1 MRCPACVNETYWED
15 HAIFDKVC
23 VIVAVSL
30 CAMSLPTTA
39 QERPPLPIS
48 KTTSTWVERSNAYAQ
63 ILIRAEAS
71 FKPEAFSE
79 FGIPGYDDQTVDL
92 GPDNAKR
99 FRAAV
104 AAAKAELQAKL
115 QIEHDPNVR
124 EDLEIMITAAS
135 DEIQSS
141 ELQERLVLP
150 WTDAPRLIFEGIHG
164 LLSKQVAVDRRGHA
178 LNRLKRYTGMTPDTT
193 PIMTL
198 ARQRY
203 EERLSDAALLQPN
216 TREVEQAIQNGEI
229 YMAGIRKLFADFNVA
244 DGDEALDAL
253 QGQTN
258 DYVGWLRATVLP
270 HARTE
275 TKLPPALYADALK
288 RVGIDIDAQL
298 LIQRAELELMEVR
311 AEMQQLAPLVAREKG
326 ISATDYR
333 DVIRTLKR
341 DTIPND
347 ELESQYRKV
356 IEQIELIIRKQGIVA
371 EPNRPMEM
379 RLGTP
384 AENAAQP
391 APHFLPAPLVGNTG
405 QQGTFVLSL
414 ANSAL
419 GADGAY
425 DDFNYPSA
433 VWTLAAHE
441 GRPGHELQSSAM
453 IERGVSLARAVFAAN
468 SVNLEGWALYA
479 EAEMM
484 PYEPLDAQLIALQFR
499 LFRAARALLDP
510 MLNLGLINRDQ
521 AGTVL
526 TRDAVLSKAMVHQEL
541 DRYSFNMPGQAAS
554 YFYGYARIMELRMET
569 ELALD
574 GAFDRLAFN
583 NFLLDQGP
591 LPPTLLAKAVREQ
604 FIPAQLA
611 KR

>member
-1 MRCPACVNETYWED
+1 MPTAAQD
-15 HAIFDKVC
+15 H
-23 VIVAVSL
+23 
-30 CAMSLPTTA
+30 
-39 QERPPLPIS
+39 PPLPIS
-48 KTTSTWVERSNAYAQ
+48 KTSPTWVERSNAYAQ
-63 ILIRAEAS
+63 VLIRAEAS

-104 AAAKAELQAKL
+104 ARAKSELQDKL

-124 EDLEIMITAAS
+124 EDLEIMITAAA
-135 DEIQSS
+135 DEIESS
-141 ELQERLVLP
+141 ELQERLVLT
-150 WTDAPRLIFEGIHG
+150 WTDAPRLVFEGIHG
-164 LLSKQVAVDRRGHA
+164 LLSKQVAADRRGHA
-178 LNRLKRYTGMTPDTT
+178 LYRLKRYAGMMTGTT
-193 PIMTL
+193 PVMTL

-203 EERLSDAALLQPN
+203 EERIGDDRIATAEHARSRTGCSECRNLRD
-216 TREVEQAIQNGEI
+216 
-229 YMAGIRKLFADFNVA
+229 GIRKLFADFNVA
-244 DGDEALDAL
+244 GGEDAL
-253 QGQTN
+253 NALEGQAN
-258 DYVGWLRATVLP
+258 DYVAWLRATVLP

-288 RVGIDIDAQL
+288 RVGIDIDAQS
-298 LIQRAELELMEVR
+298 LIQRAELEFMETR
-311 AEMQQLAPLVAREKG
+311 AEMQELAPLVAREKG
-326 ISATDYR
+326 IPATDYR
-333 DVIRTLKR
+333 DVIRALKR

-356 IEQIELIIRKQGIVA
+356 IEQIELIIRKQKIVA

-379 RLGTP
+379 RLGTA
-384 AENAAQP
+384 AESAAQP

-414 ANSAL
+414 ADPAL

-433 VWTLAAHE
+433 IWTLTAHE
-441 GRPGHELQSSAM
+441 GRPGHELQSTAM
-453 IERGVSLARAVFAAN
+453 IERGVSLARALFAAN
-468 SVNLEGWALYA
+468 SVNLEGWALYG

-484 PYEPLDAQLIALQFR
+484 PYEPLDGQLIALQFR
-499 LFRAARALLDP
+499 LFRAARAVLDP
-510 MLNLGLINRDQ
+510 MLNLGLINRDE

-526 TRDAVLSKAMVHQEL
+526 TRDAVLSRAMVRQEL
-541 DRYSFNMPGQAAS
+541 DRYAFTMPGQAAS

-574 GAFDRLAFN
+574 KSFDRFAFN

-591 LPPTLLAKAVREQ
+591 LPPALLEKAVREQ

-611 KR
+611 KRWARAAPSSRRG

>member
-1 MRCPACVNETYWED
+1 MPTAAQD
-15 HAIFDKVC
+15 H
-23 VIVAVSL
+23 
-30 CAMSLPTTA
+30 
-39 QERPPLPIS
+39 PPLPIS
-48 KTTSTWVERSNAYAQ
+48 KTTPTWVERSNACAQ
-63 ILIRAEAS
+63 VLIRAEAS
-71 FKPEAFSE
+71 FKPEAFSQ

-104 AAAKAELQAKL
+104 VRAKSELQDNL

-124 EDLEIMITAAS
+124 EDLEIMITAAA
-135 DEIQSS
+135 DDIESS
-141 ELQERLVLP
+141 ELQERLVLT
-150 WTDAPRLIFEGIHG
+150 WTDAPQLVFKGIHG
-164 LLSKQVAVDRRGHA
+164 LLSKQVAADRWGHA
-178 LNRLKRYTGMTPDTT
+178 LYRLKRYAGMMTGTT
-193 PIMTL
+193 PVMML

-203 EERLSDAALLQPN
+203 EERLGDAALLRPN
-216 TREVEQAIQNGEI
+216 TREVEQAIRNAKI
-229 YMAGIRKLFADFNVA
+229 YMIGIRKLFADFNVA
-244 DGDEALDAL
+244 GGQDAL
-253 QGQTN
+253 NAIDSQAD
-258 DYVGWLRATVLP
+258 DYVAWLRATVLP

-288 RVGIDIDAQL
+288 RVGIDIDPQS
-298 LIQRAELELMEVR
+298 LIRRAELEFIETR
-311 AEMQQLAPLVAREKG
+311 AEMQHLAPLVAREKG
-326 ISATDYR
+326 IAATDYR
-333 DVIRTLKR
+333 DVIRALKR
-341 DTIPND
+341 EAIPTG

-356 IEQIELIIRKQGIVA
+356 IEEIELIIRKQGIVT

-379 RLGTP
+379 RLGTA

-414 ANSAL
+414 VDPAL
-419 GADGAY
+419 GTDGAF

-441 GRPGHELQSSAM
+441 GRPGHELQSTAM
-453 IERGVSLARAVFAAN
+453 IERGVSHARALFAAN

-499 LFRAARALLDP
+499 LFRAARAVLDP
-510 MLNLGLINRDQ
+510 MLNLGLIDRDE
-521 AGTVL
+521 AGKVL
-526 TRDAVLSKAMVHQEL
+526 TRDAVLSRAMVRQEL

-574 GAFDRLAFN
+574 NAFDRFAFN

-591 LPPTLLAKAVREQ
+591 LPPSLLAKAVRQQ

-611 KR
+611 KH

>member
-1 MRCPACVNETYWED
+1 
-15 HAIFDKVC
+15 
-23 VIVAVSL
+23 
-30 CAMSLPTTA
+30 MSPTTIA
-39 QERPPLPIS
+39 QERPSLPIS
-48 KTTSTWVERSNAYAQ
+48 KPTWVERSNAYAEV
-63 ILIRAEAS
+63 LIRAEAS

-79 FGIPGYDDQTVDL
+79 FGIARYDDQTVDL

-104 AAAKAELQAKL
+104 AAATVELRDKL

-124 EDLEIMITAAS
+124 EDLEIMITAAA
-135 DEIQSS
+135 DEIESS
-141 ELQERLVLP
+141 ELEERLVLP
-150 WTDAPRLIFEGIHG
+150 WTDAPRLVFEGIHG
-164 LLSKQVAVDRRGHA
+164 LLSKQVAADRRDHA
-178 LNRLKRYTGMTPDTT
+178 LDRLKRYAGDITGATPV
-193 PIMTL
+193 MTL

-203 EERLSDAALLQPN
+203 EERLGDTALLRPN
-216 TREVEQAIQNGEI
+216 TREVEQAIRNAEI
-229 YMAGIRKLFADFNVA
+229 YMAGIRKLFADFNIA
-244 DGDEALDAL
+244 GGEEALDAI
-253 QGQTN
+253 QDQTN
-258 DYVGWLRATVLP
+258 DYVAWLRATVLP

-288 RVGIDIDAQL
+288 RVGIDIDAQS
-298 LIQRAELELMEVR
+298 LIRRAELEFMETR

-326 ISATDYR
+326 IPATDYR
-333 DVIRTLKR
+333 DVIRALKR

-356 IEQIELIIRKQGIVA
+356 IEQIELIIRKQRIVA

-379 RLGTP
+379 RLGTA
-384 AENAAQP
+384 AESAAQP

-414 ANSAL
+414 SNPAL
-419 GADGAY
+419 GAEGAY
-425 DDFNYPSA
+425 DDFNYPS
-433 VWTLAAHE
+433 VTWTLAAHE
-441 GRPGHELQSSAM
+441 GRPGHELQFSAM
-453 IERGVSLARAVFAAN
+453 LERGISLARALFAAN

-499 LFRAARALLDP
+499 LFRAARAVLDP
-510 MLNLGLINRDQ
+510 MLNLGLIDRDQ

-526 TRDAVLSKAMVHQEL
+526 TRDAVLSKAMVGQEL

-554 YFYGYARIMELRMET
+554 YFYGYARIMELRMKT

-574 GAFDRLAFN
+574 GAFDRFAYN
-583 NFLLDQGP
+583 NFLLDKGP
-591 LPPTLLAKAVREQ
+591 LPPNLLAKAVDEQ
-604 FIPAQLA
+604 FIPAQLE